1 MDNGK
6 TVAFA
11 TVLVLAA
18 ATCYAQPD
26 TREMKPGELN
36 RVEKALG
43 PLAQAGGAIDVF
55 VHVINTGV
63 GVANGD
69 VPDSQITGQ
78 INVLNAAFAST
89 GWSFN
94 HLATDRTT
102 NADWFSMAP
111 GSAEER
117 AAKSALRRG
126 AANALNIYT
135 AVPGGGYLLGYA
147 SWPWDYAADPVLD
160 GIVLL
165 YTAVPGGTAAP
176 YNLGDEGDPSGWT
189 LAGSVSHVSGRMLK
203 DRGLRHGYTSGAVRG
218 LRMSGWSKLV
228 PGTREG
234 GADPI
239 SNFMDYTDD
248 ACKDNFTQG
257 QSERISRAFDAYRR
271 P

>member
-11 TVLVLAA
+11 TVMVLAA

-63 GVANGD
+63 GVENGD

-176 YNLGDEGDPSGWT
+176 YNLGDEATHLVGHWLGLYHTYQGGCSKTGDFVTDTPAEQSAAFGCP
-189 LAGSVSHVSGRMLK
+189 VGRN
-203 DRGLRHGYTSGAVRG
+203 SC
-218 LRMSGWSKLV
+218 

-257 QSERISRAFDAYRR
+257 QSERINRAFDAYRR